1 MFRAAQVNFSK
12 GEIAPELY
20 ARFDVDAYNAG
31 AKRARNVIVQKYGG
45 LTKRAGT
52 RLVAEVF
59 DATEATML
67 FPFQFSLEQAYAL
80 EFGQGYMRAH
90 ALGGNVLNEE
100 LFVTGITN
108 AVQAVVSAAFHG
120 YDVGDQVYLSGIAG
134 AMGDFLN
141 GRFWS
146 VVAVNGDG
154 SFTISADTSAVEA
167 FTAATG
173 GITRAVA
180 PAAPPAPPV
189 VPPPYVPPE
198 PPYTGGGSYEPY
210 YFGYGFTP

>member
-12 GEIAPELY
+12 GEIAPELR

-45 LTKRAGT
+45 LTKRPGT

-59 DATEATML
+59 DATEATKL

-100 LFVTGITN
+100 LAVTGITN
-108 AVQAVVSAAFHG
+108 AAQAVVSAAFHG
-120 YDVGDQVYLSGIAG
+120 YAVGDQVYLSGIAG
-134 AMGDFLN
+134 ALGDFLN
-141 GRFWS
+141 GRFWDVVS
-146 VVAVNGDG
+146 VRGVGD
-154 SFTISADTSAVEA
+154 FTINADTSALAV

-173 GITRAVA
+173 GITRVGA
-180 PAAPPAPPV
+180 PAPPPAPPV
-189 VPPPYVPPE
+189 VPPPYAPSE
-198 PPYTGGGSYEPY
+198 PPYTGGGSYEPSY
-210 YFGYGFTP
+210 SPNRDNR